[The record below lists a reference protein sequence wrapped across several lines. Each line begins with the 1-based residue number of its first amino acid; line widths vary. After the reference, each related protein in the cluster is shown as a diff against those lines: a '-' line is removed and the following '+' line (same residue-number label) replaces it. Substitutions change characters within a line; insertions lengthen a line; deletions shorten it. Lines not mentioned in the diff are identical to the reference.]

1 MNDIPT
7 NPIDF
12 ELVLLSSAL
21 VFFLNVALRLC
32 LLTRK
37 RVTKYNTF
45 SSVVKL
51 VKSLLVWSWR
61 NFATSE
67 QLQLHLDR
75 FDCVVDVIWDT
86 VSDVECDAPE
96 EVDPGIEVEAVA
108 DDVVESEVVGGKGEV
123 KVEVVDVK
131 VVVVE
136 GEVVEGEVV
145 KGEVEVVE
153 GEVDVVDAK
162 VDVVEV
168 EVAVVEGEVDVVE
181 GEVEDVDANV
191 EVVEAGEGAVV
202 AVTP

>member
-96 EVDPGIEVEAVA
+96 EVDPGIEVEAVE
-108 DDVVESEVVGGKGEV
+108 DDVVESEIVGAKVEV

-131 VVVVE
+131 AVVVE
-136 GEVVEGEVV
+136 GEVVE
-145 KGEVEVVE
+145 GEVEVVE

-168 EVAVVEGEVDVVE
+168 EVDVVE